1 MEHFNQPHMPEN
13 SLHPSSPH
21 PLLRQDSRHDSSVS
35 RKDHDDKPAKT
46 VEAGK
51 SDGTQKTGFAKFFSG
66 ISWVQILSGGL
77 AAVTVF
83 LLSARLGFAGTI
95 VGAALASMIST
106 FSSQFFQNILNESEK
121 KIKKVA
127 KSIPASS
134 SSSEPEDVSHTPRVA
149 SNIAVVRAQEEQITQ
164 MEPPF
169 PSVAEANASLRS
181 GNGSTGRSEDTSTI
195 SSTSLMPPL
204 PSSPSSPSNQSQ
216 QPDANSPMPQ
226 GASDDSAEE
235 AGGESQLASS
245 QHLTKKGT
253 ASTQHRKT
261 VILSLVATL
270 VSVLLVAGGILL
282 MTHGQGTGPVVPSTR
297 IEKSDESKRTP
308 QKQSTTPSQ
317 NSGSTG
323 SQDSNQGADKNSDS
337 QSSQSQTQTPSQSQ
351 SDQNSNSGSSSSDSN
366 NSNSSGSD
374 SSSTNS
380 GQSNSGSGSSG
391 SDSTDNSGSSNS
403 SDKSKGDSD
412 STQDTDGKKSSQ
424 SSTDDSSQKDKSSNS
439 SADQS
444 SANNSTS
451 K

>member
-1 MEHFNQPHMPEN
+1 MEHFDQPHAPEN
-13 SLHPSSPH
+13 DPRPSSPH
-21 PLLRQDSRHDSSVS
+21 PPLRQDSRHDSSVS
-35 RKDHDDKPAKT
+35 RKDHTGRLAKT
-46 VEAGK
+46 EEAGK
-51 SDGTQKTGFAKFFSG
+51 SDNKQETGLAKFFSG

-106 FSSQFFQNILNESEK
+106 FSSQLFQNILNESEK

-127 KSIPASS
+127 KNIPAP
-134 SSSEPEDVSHTPRVA
+134 SSEQEDVSHTPRVA
-149 SNIAVVRAQEEQITQ
+149 SNIAVVRAQEEQTTQ
-164 MEPPF
+164 MQPPL
-169 PSVAEANASLRS
+169 PSAAAVNVSCDN
-181 GNGSTGRSEDTSTI
+181 GNGSTGNSEDASTI
-195 SSTSLMPPL
+195 SSTSFMPPL
-204 PSSPSSPSNQSQ
+204 PSSPSNQSQ
-216 QPDANSPMPQ
+216 QPDMNSPVLQ
-226 GASDDSAEE
+226 GASVDSVGE
-235 AGGESQLASS
+235 AGGESQSASS

-253 ASTQHRKT
+253 VSAQHRKT
-261 VILSLVATL
+261 VILSLIATL

-282 MTHGQGTGPVVPSTR
+282 MTHGKGTGPVVPSTTV
-297 IEKSDESKRTP
+297 EKSDESKRTP

-323 SQDSNQGADKNSDS
+323 SQNSNQGTDKNSDS

-366 NSNSSGSD
+366 NSNSTGSD

-380 GQSNSGSGSSG
+380 GQSNSGSGSSSSG
-391 SDSTDNSGSSNS
+391 STDSSDSSNT

-412 STQDTDGKKSSQ
+412 STHGRTDGQDSSD
-424 SSTDDSSQKDKSSNS
+424 SSTGDSSQKDKSSNG

-444 SANNSTS
+444 SANNSSS

>member
-204 PSSPSSPSNQSQ
+204 PSSSSDSSHQLQQSHV
-216 QPDANSPMPQ
+216 NSPTQ
-226 GASDDSAEE
+226 
-235 AGGESQLASS
+235 Q
-245 QHLTKKGT
+245 T
-253 ASTQHRKT
+253 ASAKHRKT
-261 VILSLVATL
+261 VILSLVATII
-270 VSVLLVAGGILL
+270 SVVLVAGGILL
-282 MTHGQGTGPVVPSTR
+282 MTHGKGTGPVVPSTR
-297 IEKSDESKRTP
+297 IEKSDDSKRAP
-308 QKQSTTPSQ
+308 EKQSTTPSQ
-317 NSGSTG
+317 NSGST
-323 SQDSNQGADKNSDS
+323 STQDSNKDKKNESDS

-351 SDQNSNSGSSSSDSN
+351 SDQNSNSGSSSSNSN
-366 NSNSSGSD
+366 DSNSSSD
-374 SSSTNS
+374 SSGANS
-380 GQSNSGSGSSG
+380 EQSNNGSS
-391 SDSTDNSGSSNS
+391 SS
-403 SDKSKGDSD
+403 DSD
-412 STQDTDGKKSSQ
+412 SIDKSSSSNGSDKPKDKTDSSQDTDGKDASHSS
-424 SSTDDSSQKDKSSNS
+424 SSTDSSQKSDNSSSS

-444 SANNSTS
+444 SS

>member
-1 MEHFNQPHMPEN
+1 MEHFNQPHMSEN

-21 PLLRQDSRHDSSVS
+21 PPLRQDSKHDSSVS

-46 VEAGK
+46 VEVGK
-51 SDGTQKTGFAKFFSG
+51 SDEAQKTGFAKFFSG

-127 KSIPASS
+127 KSIPAP
-134 SSSEPEDVSHTPRVA
+134 SSEQEDVSHTPRVA
-149 SNIAVVRAQEEQITQ
+149 SNIAVVRAQEEQTTQ
-164 MEPPF
+164 MQPPL
-169 PSVAEANASLRS
+169 PSAADVNVSRDN
-181 GNGSTGRSEDTSTI
+181 GNTSAGSSEDTSTI

-204 PSSPSSPSNQSQ
+204 PSGPSNQSQ
-216 QPDANSPMPQ
+216 QPDVNSPMPQ
-226 GASDDSAEE
+226 GASVDSAGE
-235 AGGESQLASS
+235 AGGESQSASS
-245 QHLTKKGT
+245 PHLTKKGT
-253 ASTQHRKT
+253 AFAQHRKT

-282 MTHGQGTGPVVPSTR
+282 MTHGKGTGPVVPSTTV
-297 IEKSDESKRTP
+297 EKSDESKRTP

-323 SQDSNQGADKNSDS
+323 SQDFNQGTDKNSDS

-351 SDQNSNSGSSSSDSN
+351 SDQNANSGSSSSNSN
-366 NSNSSGSD
+366 DSNSSSD
-374 SSSTNS
+374 SSGANS
-380 GQSNSGSGSSG
+380 EQSNNGSSSSD
-391 SDSTDNSGSSNS
+391 SDSTDKSSSSNG
-403 SDKSKGDSD
+403 SDKSKDKTDS
-412 STQDTDGKKSSQ
+412 SQDTDGKNSSQ
-424 SSTDDSSQKDKSSNS
+424 SSTGDSSQKDKSPSNS
-439 SADQS
+439 NDQS
-444 SANNSTS
+444 SANNSSS